1 MTIIPLTIEQAMD
14 YLKANERHYKS
25 ESKPL
30 FAIGISN
37 GSICGAVVMGVTGE
51 DAEIAHIYSAGE
63 YQGYTT
69 LYGSAIR
76 AVKALGY
83 KRLIL

>member
-1 MTIIPLTIEQAMD
+1 MQIVPLTVEQAMD
-14 YLKANERHYKS
+14 FLKANERHYKS
-25 ESKPL
+25 EAKPL

-37 GSICGAVVMGVTGE
+37 GSLCGAVVMGITGE
-51 DAEIAHIYSAGE
+51 DAEIAHIYSAGD
-63 YQGYTT
+63 YGGYTT
-69 LYGSAIR
+69 LYGAALR